1 MRRRAVLAAAGSLAA
16 AMTVSTG
23 RALAAQTVGP
33 VLDHRV
39 ERTYDG
45 TSYTDLS
52 AQVSAVRGLST
63 GTVLATCRTTSRNP
77 AMTLLGVSNPL
88 EPSSEVFLGL
98 AGGALQFVVRD
109 RGAVLV
115 NRLTRTMYD
124 DGAWHTF
131 AVTVSGQSTTFH
143 ADGRP
148 VLTLANTR
156 FFSAVP
162 GLASVN
168 VGRNVDST
176 HPGGEWF
183 YTGGIRRVA
192 VYDRVLTQA
201 ELQAESARV
210 DLTDFGALSG
220 ILNSDTPAN
229 WVITGDSITHGALWT
244 NGWRSYAEHFQ
255 ERVRW
260 ELGKPKNTDFVV
272 DTGVSGATTDDLVA
286 AFPQRVTAFSPR
298 VVSIMLGTNDVATP
312 GIGRAVYRANL
323 VRLVDAVRALP
334 GGVVPVLQT
343 PNPVDLARWGN
354 RTALGNY
361 AETMREVAREHGV
374 VLVDHH
380 AHWLAAH
387 GGSAPTGLLG
397 DGLHPDQR
405 GHLFLAHKMI
415 RDLRIF
421 DPGSRVCSLTV
432 P

>member
-1 MRRRAVLAAAGSLAA
+1 MRRRAVLAAGSLAA

-98 AGGALQFVVRD
+98 AGGALQFVVRE

-131 AVTVSGQSTTFH
+131 AVTVSGQGTTFH

-162 GLASVN
+162 GLASAN

-201 ELQAESARV
+201 ELQAESVRV
-210 DLTDFGALSG
+210 DLADFGALSG
-220 ILNSDTPAN
+220 ILNSDTPAT

-272 DTGVSGATTDDLVA
+272 DTGVSGATTNDLVA
-286 AFPQRVTAFSPR
+286 AFPQRVAAFSPR
-298 VVSIMLGTNDVATP
+298 VVSIMLGTNDVATS
-312 GIGRAVYRANL
+312 GIGPAVYRANL
-323 VRLVDAVRALP
+323 VRLVTAVRALP
-334 GGVVPVLQT
+334 GGAVPVLQT
-343 PNPVDLARWGN
+343 PNPVDLARWSN
-354 RTALGNY
+354 RTALGDY

-374 VLVDHH
+374 VLIDHH

-387 GGSAPTGLLG
+387 GGSVPTRLLG

-415 RDLRIF
+415 RDLRVF
-421 DPGSRVCSLTV
+421 DPGSGVCSLTI